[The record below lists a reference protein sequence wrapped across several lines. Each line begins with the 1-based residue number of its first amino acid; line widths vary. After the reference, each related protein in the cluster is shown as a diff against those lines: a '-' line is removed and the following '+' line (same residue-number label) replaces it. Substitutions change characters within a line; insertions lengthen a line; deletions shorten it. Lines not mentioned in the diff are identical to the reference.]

1 MGVEDLDQPYQL
13 LIFDW
18 DGTLADSATQIV
30 GAMQQAIAGL
40 QLPPRSDDS
49 IRVLIGLGLN
59 ECLQILYPDMDVP
72 TIRGLLDQYRKQ
84 WVGGGGAEAPLF
96 SGALD
101 AVRQLHAQG
110 SRIAIATGKARRG
123 LDRSLR
129 HHPELAQYVINSRC
143 ADETASKPDP
153 LMLRE
158 LLAAE
163 GVAVERALMIG
174 DTSYDMAMA
183 AAIGMPAVGVACGVH
198 EASRMLEA
206 GARAVIGDVAALPAW
221 IAQPARL
228 QNG

>member
-1 MGVEDLDQPYQL
+1 MGADELVQPYRL

-18 DGTLADSATQIV
+18 DGTLADSATLIV

-40 QLPPRSDDS
+40 QLPPREDES
-49 IRVLIGLGLN
+49 IRELIGLGLN
-59 ECLQILYPDMDVP
+59 ECLQILYPDMDVE
-72 TIRGLLDQYRKQ
+72 TVRGLLDQYRKQ

-96 SGALD
+96 AGALD
-101 AVRQLHAQG
+101 AVRRLHTQG
-110 SRIAIATGKARRG
+110 NRIAIATGKARRG

-129 HHPELAQYVINSRC
+129 HHPELAQYVVHSRC

-158 LLAAE
+158 LLEVEGLEAE
-163 GVAVERALMIG
+163 QALMIG

-183 AAIGMPAVGVACGVH
+183 SAIGMPAVGVACGVH
-198 EASRMLEA
+198 DAGRMLQA

-221 IAQPARL
+221 LAQPVRVL
-228 QNG
+228 V